1 MSPHF
6 YDRPEEID
14 ITNNGDSLALIAR
27 LIMQGSEVL
36 ELGVATG
43 YFSRYLS
50 QVSGCQVDGV
60 ELDAGMAQ
68 EAKPWCRK
76 LLVADLDK
84 IRLADHFSPD
94 TYDAVVC
101 ADVLEHLAGP
111 EDVLQQ
117 LKGLLK
123 PGGVVVMSVPN
134 IAYAGM
140 VLSLMAGEFEYRSE
154 GILDRTHR
162 RFYTRQSLLEMI
174 DEAGYEVL
182 SVEPV
187 HLPLQ
192 QSEFFEKLDH
202 LPLPL
207 ARYLLSRADG
217 DAYQYVLAVRPRA
230 EE

>member
-1 MSPHF
+1 MSSHI

-14 ITNNGDSLALIAR
+14 ITNTGDSLALIAR
-27 LIMQGSEVL
+27 QIKKGSEVL

-50 QVSGCQVDGV
+50 QVLGCQVDGV
-60 ELDAGMAQ
+60 ELDAVMAR
-68 EAKPWCRK
+68 EAKPWCRR

-84 IRLADHFSPD
+84 IRLADHFSPAA
-94 TYDAVVC
+94 YDAVIC

-111 EDVLQQ
+111 EDVLEQ

-123 PGGVVVMSVPN
+123 PGGLVVMSIPN
-134 IAYAGM
+134 IAYAGQ

-162 RFYTRQSLLEMI
+162 RFYTRQSLLKMI
-174 DEAGYEVL
+174 DEAGYDL
-182 SVEPV
+182 LGVEPV

-202 LPLPL
+202 LVLPL
-207 ARYLLSRADG
+207 AGYLLSRADA
-217 DAYQYVLAVRPRA
+217 DAYQYVLAARPRT
-230 EE
+230 